1 MIANIMYHMRKRK
14 INIDCMP
21 TEKAVGA
28 YNFLV
33 NEDRLVCAALIPPEI
48 VTIVG
53 RYRQKLLTNIHFLIY
68 RRVQYVK
75 HPISKA
81 LQ

>member
-1 MIANIMYHMRKRK
+1 MYHMRKRK

-53 RYRQKLLTNIHFLIY
+53 RYRQKLLTNIH
-68 RRVQYVK
+68 
-75 HPISKA
+75 
-81 LQ
+81 

>member
-1 MIANIMYHMRKRK
+1 MIASIMYHMRQRK

-21 TEKAVGA
+21 TEKAIGA

-33 NEDRLVCAALIPPEI
+33 GEDRLVCAALIPPEI

-53 RYRQKLLTNIHFLIY
+53 K
-68 RRVQYVK
+68 YV
-75 HPISKA
+75 
-81 LQ
+81 